1 MLKNARIEEEGRC
14 HRRRGLGRA
23 GCPYTGLDAVDWLR
37 GYEDEKLQEFR
48 AKRLHKTVI
57 KPLYQA
63 RDDKILAP
71 LQAASPYATIP
82 PDAYNRLHLQAKQ
95 LALAVMELNV
105 ATPKGLRVK
114 QLARNIID
122 ASTSRDDEASWAAV
136 AARLQ
141 PHLKR

>member
-57 KPLYQA
+57 KPLYLTEP
-63 RDDKILAP
+63 RIMI
-71 LQAASPYATIP
+71 SPE
-82 PDAYNRLHLQAKQ
+82 AYIRLHLQAKH
-95 LALAVMELNV
+95 LALAVLELP
-105 ATPKGLRVK
+105 ATGRHARLK
-114 QLARNIID
+114 QAARKLLEDGGGDD
-122 ASTSRDDEASWAAV
+122 AATWAAV

-141 PHLKR
+141 PHLRK

>member
-57 KPLYQA
+57 KPLDPTEP
-63 RDDKILAP
+63 RFMVTP
-71 LQAASPYATIP
+71 E
-82 PDAYNRLHLQAKQ
+82 AYNRLHLQAKQ
-95 LALAVMELNV
+95 LALAVLELP
-105 ATPKGLRVK
+105 ATGRHARLK
-114 QLARNIID
+114 QIARKLLED
-122 ASTSRDDEASWAAV
+122 GGGDDEATWAAV

-141 PHLKR
+141 PHLRK

>member
-57 KPLYQA
+57 EPLY
-63 RDDKILAP
+63 RNS
-71 LQAASPYATIP
+71 SPFTVSL
-82 PDAYNRLHLQAKQ
+82 DQYNRLQLQAKQ

-141 PHLKR
+141 PHLKK

>member
-37 GYEDEKLQEFR
+37 GYEAEKLQEFR
-48 AKRLHKTVI
+48 AKAFHKI
-57 KPLYQA
+57 AA
-63 RDDKILAP
+63 RPK
-71 LQAASPYATIP
+71 QAANPFTVSL
-82 PDAYNRLHLQAKQ
+82 DQYNRLQLQAKQ
-95 LALAVMELNV
+95 LALAVLELNV

-141 PHLKR
+141 PHLKK

>member
-57 KPLYQA
+57 KPLYPTEP
-63 RDDKILAP
+63 RFMVTP
-71 LQAASPYATIP
+71 E
-82 PDAYNRLHLQAKQ
+82 AYNRLQLQAKQ
-95 LALAVMELNV
+95 LALAVLELP
-105 ATPKGLRVK
+105 ATGKHARLK
-114 QLARNIID
+114 QIARKLLED
-122 ASTSRDDEASWAAV
+122 GGGDDEATWAAV

-141 PHLKR
+141 PHLKK